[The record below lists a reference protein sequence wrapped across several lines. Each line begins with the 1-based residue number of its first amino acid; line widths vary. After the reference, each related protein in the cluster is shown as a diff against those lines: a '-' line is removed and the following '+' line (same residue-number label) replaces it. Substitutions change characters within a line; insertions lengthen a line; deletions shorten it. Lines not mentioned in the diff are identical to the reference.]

1 MKMRRASSWSS
12 FRKNGKG
19 VSPAIST
26 VMLTSATVVLLLI
39 TIVFANNFLNAR
51 LAENEFSA
59 MEQFMQTVG
68 LQLDDVAWTIGRTQT
83 IRYASKF
90 GQVSFQSAALNYSVY
105 AKIGASWVRLLN
117 NTTGIILFNMPIYK
131 YSISNNYF
139 RRIIPS
145 SDSSFLQQ
153 GTSAPIAQVFTVE
166 KVPMGDGNYIRVVLA
181 PSIRMLNSTITVGQ
195 TQNYYKL
202 YLPCLV
208 QGSNPRYSQ
217 SITIA
222 TQNVTGITKS
232 AVNLS
237 SIMINATFPKATFPD
252 GLPGFNSSFFNFKS
266 TTVTVNIPNGS
277 IVEFYFGE
285 VVVSLGLYP

>member
-1 MKMRRASSWSS
+1 MKMRRASSRSS
-12 FRKNGKG
+12 FRRNGRG

-26 VMLTSATVVLLLI
+26 VMLTSAIIVLLLV
-39 TIVFANNFLNAR
+39 TIVFANNILNAR

-59 MEQFMQTVG
+59 MEQFMQTAG

-90 GQVSFQSAALNYSVY
+90 GQVSFQTAALNYSVY
-105 AKIGASWVRLLN
+105 AKIGAPWVRLLT
-117 NTTGIILFNMPIYK
+117 NTTGIILFNMPINK

-139 RRIIPS
+139 RRIYPS
-145 SDSSFLQQ
+145 SDGSFLQQ

-166 KVPMGDGNYIRVVLA
+166 KVPMSDGNYIRVVLA
-181 PSIRMLNSTITVGQ
+181 PTIRMLNSTIIGLQ
-195 TQNYYKL
+195 TQKYYEF
-202 YLPCLV
+202 YLPCLA

-222 TQNVTGITKS
+222 TQNVARIS
-232 AVNLS
+232 AVN
-237 SIMINATFPKATFPD
+237 SIMINVTVTFPNAVM
-252 GLPGFNSSFFNFKS
+252 GFTSTFFNFKS
-266 TTVTVNIPNGS
+266 TTVTVNIPSGS

-285 VVVSLGLYP
+285 VIVSLGLYA